1 MTTAATPATPS
12 TGTPANCTGRKVRS
26 IEEFMA
32 MSIPDFIAQYKRG
45 VEHFDRRIFW
55 LAPEQLDQAFLPEA
69 GVGQWPI
76 RVLLGHLADAELVF
90 IHRMRRAV
98 AEENPVVAVW
108 DENAF
113 IDSNIYGNA
122 PGSSR
127 AADARTSHPLAGHIA
142 LIHLLRQWGT
152 DWLMTLTPEQWER
165 KLMHPE
171 RGVQTVRKVAAYN
184 AWHVE
189 HHAEFLRKKL
199 DRMGVEVPIGQGGP
213 AKSQDGS
220 CGSGCGCTT
229 GANAPAA
236 PANS

>member
-1 MTTAATPATPS
+1 MSTTPAAPS
-12 TGTPANCTGRKVRS
+12 QASQACCTRKVRS
-26 IEEFMA
+26 VDEFMA
-32 MSIPDFIAQYKRG
+32 MSTADFLNQYKRG

-55 LAPEQLDQAFLPEA
+55 LAPEQLDQAFLPDA
-69 GVGQWPI
+69 GVGTWPI

-98 AEENPVVAVW
+98 GEDNPVVALW

-127 AADARTSHPLAGHIA
+127 VADNRTSHPLAGHIA

-152 DWLMTLTPEQWER
+152 DWLMTLNPQQWER
-165 KLMHPE
+165 QIMHPE
-171 RGVQTVRKVAAYN
+171 RGPMSVRLIAAYN

-189 HHAEFLRKKL
+189 HHADFLRKKL
-199 DRMGVEVPIGQGGP
+199 DKLGVDVPVAQGAP
-213 AKSQDGS
+213 AASAGS
-220 CGSGCGCTT
+220 CGSGCGCSTPSS
-229 GANAPAA
+229 GSANQ
-236 PANS
+236 